1 MNKYKRMIL
10 ESYLYHN
17 IKNGIINESAIFEVD
32 KDDED
37 DEYIEMDDDDFED
50 DEDFDDDDDFEDDED
65 FGDDEDSDEG
75 DEDSHKK
82 NSKNKSNKVTKAR
95 RSEVLSWLMQK
106 SKDGRESYKI
116 NHADIVRR
124 LYNPQNQDEEDS
136 YRSLFSRK
144 LHQKSNGEGGVYR
157 FTDEELNQIWSI
169 KNNFF

>member
-37 DEYIEMDDDDFED
+37 DEYIEMDDDD
-50 DEDFDDDDDFEDDED
+50 
-65 FGDDEDSDEG
+65 EDSDEG

-82 NSKNKSNKVTKAR
+82 DSKNKSSKTAKAR

-136 YRSLFSRK
+136 CRSLFSRK